1 MDIKEINR
9 QVIENVSKM
18 TQKEKFDLFL
28 SANIIDEEGYYPS
41 RFFSDST
48 VKADREAKTPFRK
61 Q

>member
-1 MDIKEINR
+1 MDIKEITQNMSE
-9 QVIENVSKM
+9 IFSKM